1 MSGLAEFAISLRVV
15 VGPGALRKLPPVLR
29 ELGSARVSLFTDDVV
44 WGIVGKDVAQ
54 MLEDEH
60 FDVQVHLV
68 GPSTLEEFEKGRKAA
83 KEAEAQAV
91 VGLGGGRVIDAAK
104 YAAFREGVRIVSVP
118 TSVAHDGVASPT
130 ISFKGKDGRPVSL
143 LARLP
148 DAVVADLSVISKAPR
163 RLIASGFA
171 DILGKLTSVR
181 DALLAHR
188 LGDRV
193 SLYALELASTALR
206 MAVRNVEG
214 IARMSPSGLE
224 ALVMAAI
231 TSGVA
236 VAIDGS
242 SRPISGSEHLFSHA
256 LDIVYP
262 QKRSLHGE
270 QVGVGTIM
278 MSYLHGLEWRKV
290 RGLLMKVGAPVD
302 AKGLGVP
309 PDAIVKALTMA
320 HKVRKRYTI
329 LGERGL
335 SPEAARRLAEETLV
349 I

>member
-1 MSGLAEFAISLRVV
+1 
-15 VGPGALRKLPPVLR
+15 
-29 ELGSARVSLFTDDVV
+29 
-44 WGIVGKDVAQ
+44 
-54 MLEDEH
+54 
-60 FDVQVHLV
+60 
-68 GPSTLEEFEKGRKAA
+68 
-83 KEAEAQAV
+83 
-91 VGLGGGRVIDAAK
+91 
-104 YAAFREGVRIVSVP
+104 
-118 TSVAHDGVASPT
+118 
-130 ISFKGKDGRPVSL
+130 
-143 LARLP
+143 
-148 DAVVADLSVISKAPR
+148 SKAPR

-181 DALLAHR
+181 DALLAYR

-206 MAVRNVEG
+206 IAVRNVEG
-214 IARMSPSGLE
+214 IARMSASGLE

-236 VAIDGS
+236 VAVDGS

-256 LDIVYP
+256 LDLVYP
-262 QKRSLHGE
+262 QRRSLHGE

-278 MSYLHGLEWRKV
+278 MSYLHGLDWR
-290 RGLLMKVGAPVD
+290 RARALLLKVGAPVD

-309 PDAIVKALTMA
+309 PDAVVEALTMA